1 MWHQTWLRSI
11 VFLFFLLFFTLTV
24 LDPINLLNL
33 FQLQSRYHCH
43 SAKHCL
49 FMQDLGE
56 AALWNSNTFPSF
68 LWITSSIQS
77 PEISQVVSLGF
88 LQHCNHLSGFL
99 GTSLLVSDNPICISA
114 FLYLRVHV
122 TLQANMVF
130 ANSTC
135 RAAQPDPFPSQHD
148 RRIILHGLRL
158 SDRRACL
165 LFYMERLNMDI
176 YSVSSRLSNTKGEP
190 RLKT

>member
-1 MWHQTWLRSI
+1 M
-11 VFLFFLLFFTLTV
+11 
-24 LDPINLLNL
+24 
-33 FQLQSRYHCH
+33 
-43 SAKHCL
+43 K
-49 FMQDLGE
+49 DLVE
-56 AALWNSNTFPSF
+56 AGLWNPNAFPSF

-88 LQHCNHLSGFL
+88 HQHCNHLSGFL
-99 GTSLLVSDNPICISA
+99 GTLLSVSDNPVCIA
-114 FLYLRVHV
+114 TFLYLKVQV
-122 TLQANMVF
+122 TVRATGRRLTVW

-135 RAAQPDPFPSQHD
+135 HGVQPDPFPSQHG

-176 YSVSSRLSNTKGEP
+176 YSVSSRLSSTKGKP